1 MFTKQDL
8 QRQIEPRMIQRGK
21 RLSDNNLVGDLVV
34 YDNDFNGMTEI
45 ETWVESE
52 SQDTDYEVRALLGK
66 NGNIITCSC
75 SCPYYEDNFTPCK
88 HIAAVL
94 LDYIDQ
100 EESAV
105 IGSGHK
111 KHPISVT
118 SDYSVKEL
126 LKSYTNN
133 TSSNLINVVHI
144 NPVLSISEEDD
155 AMDVEFT
162 IGLKDK
168 HMYVVKSIDSFC
180 QSIIENENK
189 RYGKELEFVHT
200 LDAFDHASKPIISFL
215 LSLYNDDDTYLQSQT
230 NTYAYSFYAYS
241 SPAMK
246 RYLSLKGRYLDLFMS
261 LLENASFSVAGT
273 NGAFQI
279 SDDLPPIHTIIKKV
293 EHGYTFAGDSYPYGK
308 GNKYLYFI
316 NRNAK
321 KVHRTPLDKNSLPFF
336 EFLRECY
343 ARPVF
348 IAEEDLPRF
357 SKYVYPIVSTKT
369 LVKNT
374 DFDPYDYT
382 IARPTFAFYL
392 DLPQKDMISCEVK
405 AVYPDAV
412 YNILTDENNNKRDKD
427 EEKKMEQTISPHFTS
442 FDESNN
448 TFVFHG
454 TDDKLYQFLT
464 ESIPYFQSL
473 TDSVFIS
480 DKLKRLADVKQAP
493 KVSIGVSVNHDLLQ
507 LNLFSSD
514 LSMKDVASILS
525 KYDRKKKFFR
535 LKDGTFLNMENA
547 EINDLVNLKNTLSLS
562 EKAIEKGNIEVPK
575 FRALY
580 LDSLNDNTYNLE
592 YDNAFR
598 KMIQQMHSIN
608 EEQYEPPK
616 HLNAKLRKYQLD
628 GMRWL
633 CALRDNGFGGLLADE
648 MGLGKTLQVI
658 AMLGN
663 WKNRKKTLI
672 VCPASLVY
680 NWNNE
685 IEKFLPELP
694 HRMIQG
700 TPQERKGLIESS
712 ADNEVLITSYEILR
726 RDIEI
731 YENIRFSCQI
741 IDEAQ
746 HIKNANTQNSQAV
759 KYIKADFKVALTGT
773 PIENRLSELWSVF
786 DYLMPGFFFGYETFK
801 KRFETPI
808 VRDNDDLM
816 ERELNHMITP
826 FVLRR
831 MKKDV
836 LKDLPDKLEEVYYA
850 RLEGEQK
857 ELYEAEVQ
865 KIKLTLGKQ
874 TDQEFKENKLLI
886 LSELTKLR
894 QLCCCP
900 KLLYENYT
908 SNSAKTDLSIDLIKN
923 AIESGHKILLFSQ
936 FTSMLEE
943 LTHHLKQEKI
953 KYYLL
958 QGSTPKKKR
967 AEMVDAFQKDDTP
980 IFLISLKAGG
990 TGLNLTAADIVIHYD
1005 PWWNTAVEN
1014 QASDRAHRIGQKNVV
1029 TVYKLIMKDTI
1040 EERILQLQAEKND
1053 LANKILS
1060 GEGISSAKLSRED
1073 LLALL

>member
-1 MFTKQDL
+1 MFSKTDL
-8 QRQIEPRMIQRGK
+8 YRLINPRFIQRGQ
-21 RLSDNNLVGDLVV
+21 RLCDKQMVGDLVV
-34 YDNDFNGMTEI
+34 YENDFNGMTEI

-52 SQDTDYEVRALLGK
+52 SYEDEYQVRAVLGK
-66 NGNIITCSC
+66 RGNILTCSC
-75 SCPYYEDNFTPCK
+75 TCRYYEDNFEPCK

-94 LDYIDQ
+94 LEYIDQ
-100 EESAV
+100 EESSI

-111 KHPISVT
+111 REPVSVT
-118 SDYSVKEL
+118 SDRAIQNL
-126 LKSYTNN
+126 MNLYTANEN
-133 TSSNLINVVHI
+133 SNLYNAVHVYPI
-144 NPVLSISEEDD
+144 LGYDEGGVIT
-155 AMDVEFT
+155 VEFK
-162 IGLKDK
+162 IGIEGK
-168 HMYVVKSIDSFC
+168 HKYVIKNIDAFC
-180 QSIIENENK
+180 QAIMNHESK
-189 RYGKELEFVHT
+189 HYGKELDFVHT
-200 LDAFDHASKPIISFL
+200 LDAFAQESKPLVSFL
-215 LSLYNDDDTYLQSQT
+215 MSLSSNDDSYLET
-230 NTYAYSFYAYS
+230 NTNPYTYGYYAYTTPS
-241 SPAMK
+241 MK
-246 RYLSLKGRYLDLFMS
+246 RYLYLKGRYLDTFFSNLQNTTFFLSTFMGEIPS
-261 LLENASFSVAGT
+261 KLI
-273 NGAFQI
+273 NG
-279 SDDLPPIHTIIKKV
+279 LPEIHTSIKKA
-293 EHGYTFAGDSYPYGK
+293 EKGYTFSGKSYHFGK
-308 GNKYLYFI
+308 GYKNLYFLNDDDFKVYQVPLNKNTFPVFNFLAK
-316 NRNAK
+316 NRDK
-321 KVHRTPLDKNSLPFF
+321 PL
-336 EFLRECY
+336 
-343 ARPVF
+343 F
-348 IAEEDLPRF
+348 IAEEDLPKF
-357 SKYVYPIVSTKT
+357 SKYIFPVISTNT
-369 LVKNT
+369 LIEN
-374 DFDPYDYT
+374 DGFDPYDYA
-382 IARPTFAFYL
+382 IATPEFEIYL
-392 DLPQKDMISCEVK
+392 DAPQKDMITCEVK
-405 AVYPDAV
+405 AVYPDAT
-412 YNILTDENNNKRDKD
+412 YNILSEENENKRDSN
-427 EEKKMEQTISPHFTS
+427 EEKMMEQKIAPNFTS

-454 TDDKLYQFLT
+454 KDDDMYHFLT
-464 ESIPYFQSL
+464 ETIPYLQSL
-473 TDSVFIS
+473 SDKVFIS
-480 DKLKRLADVKQAP
+480 DKLKRMTVRPAP
-493 KVSIGVSVNHDLLQ
+493 KLSVGISVNHDLLQ

-514 LSMKDVASILS
+514 LSLKDVASILS

-547 EINDLVNLKNTLSLS
+547 EVNDLMNLKDSLSLTS
-562 EKAIEKGNIEVPK
+562 KQIEKGDIEIPK

-580 LDSLNDNTYNLE
+580 LENLNNNAFNLE

-598 KMIQQMHSIN
+598 KMIQQMHAIN
-608 EEQYEPPK
+608 EEQYEPPVN
-616 HLNAKLRKYQLD
+616 LNADLRHYQLD

-685 IEKFLPELP
+685 IDKFLPELP

-700 TPQERKGLIESS
+700 FPQERKQLIQKA
-712 ADNEVLITSYEILR
+712 ADNEVLITSYELLR
-726 RDIEI
+726 RDIEE
-731 YENIRFSCQI
+731 YEDTHFSCQV

-759 KYIKADFKVALTGT
+759 KYIKADFKIALTGT
-773 PIENRLSELWSVF
+773 PIENKLSELWSIF

-816 ERELNHMITP
+816 QQELNQMITP

-831 MKKDV
+831 LKKDV

-850 RLEGEQK
+850 KLDDEQK

-865 KIKLTLGKQ
+865 KIKLTVGKQ
-874 TDQEFKENKLLI
+874 TDQEFKENKMMI
-886 LSELTKLR
+886 LAELTKLR

-900 KLLYENYT
+900 KLLYDNYK
-908 SNSAKTDLSIDLIKN
+908 SNSAKTDMCIDLIKN
-923 AIESGHKILLFSQ
+923 AIEGGHKILLFSQ
-936 FTSMLEE
+936 FTSMLDE
-943 LTHHLKQEKI
+943 LTTILEKEKI
-953 KYYLL
+953 SYYLL
-958 QGSTPKKKR
+958 EGKTPKKKR
-967 AEMVDAFQKDDTP
+967 AEMVEAFQNDDVP

-1040 EERILQLQAEKND
+1040 EERILQLQNEKND

-1060 GEGISSAKLSRED
+1060 GDGMSSAKLSRED

>member
-8 QRQIEPRMIQRGK
+8 KRQIDPIIIQRGK
-21 RLSDNNLVGDLVV
+21 RISNNHLVGELVV

-52 SQDTDYEVRALLGK
+52 NQDTDYEVRALVGK
-66 NGNIITCSC
+66 KGNIITSSC
-75 SCPYYEDNFTPCK
+75 TCPYYEDHFTPCK

-100 EESAV
+100 EESAI

-111 KHPISVT
+111 RQPVSVT
-118 SDYSVKEL
+118 SDSSVKQL
-126 LKSYTNN
+126 LDAYANDGA
-133 TSSNLINVVHI
+133 SNLVNVVHLSPI
-144 NPVLSISEEDD
+144 LSYNDDNSIS
-155 AMDVEFT
+155 VEFT
-162 IGLKDK
+162 VGLKDK
-168 HMYVVKSIDSFC
+168 RMYVIKNIDTFCASIM
-180 QSIIENENK
+180 NHENK
-189 RYGKELEFVHT
+189 KYGKELEFVHT
-200 LDAFDHASKPIISFL
+200 MEAFDQFSKPIVSFL
-215 LSLYNDDDTYLQSQT
+215 ISLYNNDDTYLQNQNYSYSYSYY
-230 NTYAYSFYAYS
+230 TYTFS
-241 SPAMK
+241 AMK
-246 RYLSLKGRYLDLFMS
+246 RYLYLKGRYLDLFMA
-261 LLENASFSVAGT
+261 LLEKNSFSVSDSYGNFT
-273 NGAFQI
+273 L
-279 SDDLPPIHTIIKKV
+279 SDDLPPIQTRLTKV
-293 EHGYTFAGDSYPYGK
+293 ENGYSFSGESYEYGK
-308 GNKYLYFI
+308 GNKYLYFLDTKARKI
-316 NRNAK
+316 
-321 KVHRTPLDKNSLPFF
+321 HRTPLDKNSYPIF
-336 EFLRECY
+336 EFLKNNYEES
-343 ARPVF
+343 VF

-357 SKYVYPIVSTKT
+357 SKYIYPILSTKT
-369 LVKNT
+369 LISNT

-382 IARPTFAFYL
+382 IARPTFELFL
-392 DLPQKDMISCEVK
+392 DLPQKDMITCEVK
-405 AVYPDAV
+405 SVYPDAV
-412 YNILTDENNNKRDKD
+412 YNILTDENQAKRDID
-427 EEKKMEQTISPHFTS
+427 EEKKMEQTLVPYFTS
-442 FDESNN
+442 YDETNN

-454 TDDKLYQFLT
+454 TDEKLYTFLT
-464 ESIPYFQSL
+464 ETIPYFQTL

-480 DKLKRLADVKQAP
+480 DKLKHLTVVKQAP
-493 KVSIGVSVNHDLLQ
+493 KMSVGISVNHDLLQ

-514 LSMKDVASILS
+514 LSMKDVAFILS

-547 EINDLVNLKNTLSLS
+547 ELDELVNLKNSLSLT
-562 EKAIEKGNIEVPK
+562 EKAIEKGNIEIPK
-575 FRALY
+575 YRAMY
-580 LDSLNDNTYNLE
+580 LESLNNNAYNLE

-598 KMIQQMHSIN
+598 KMIQKMHSIN
-608 EEQYEPPK
+608 EEQYEPPVN
-616 HLNAKLRKYQLD
+616 LNATLRHYQLD

-700 TPQERKGLIESS
+700 TPQERKQLIQTSS
-712 ADNEVLITSYEILR
+712 NNEILITSYEILR
-726 RDIEI
+726 RDIEE
-731 YENIRFSCQI
+731 YENIHFSCQI

-816 ERELNHMITP
+816 EQELNHMITP

-831 MKKDV
+831 LKKDV

-874 TDQEFKENKLLI
+874 TDQEFRENKMMI
-886 LSELTKLR
+886 LAELTKLR

-900 KLLYENYT
+900 KLLYANYKE
-908 SNSAKTDLSIDLIKN
+908 NSAKTELSIDLIKN

-943 LTHHLKQEKI
+943 LTHYLNKENIH
-953 KYYLL
+953 YYLL

-967 AEMVDAFQKDDTP
+967 ADMVEAFQKDDTP